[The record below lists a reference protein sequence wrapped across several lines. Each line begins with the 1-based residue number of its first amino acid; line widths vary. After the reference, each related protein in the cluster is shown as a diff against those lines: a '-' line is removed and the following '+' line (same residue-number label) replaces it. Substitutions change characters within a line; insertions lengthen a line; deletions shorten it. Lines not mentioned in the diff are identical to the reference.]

1 MLAARGLVAGKG
13 GCQPQAA
20 VAPARP
26 PLPLSWGS
34 YPHAPCP
41 SPVQVTLA
49 LQPHLVK
56 RSQGRQSSPSSGA
69 DQWQSIFRML
79 LVRQVRVPA
88 PSPGK
93 SDRWEPIAAASG
105 QGWGRGAGLAV
116 DTLAGQCPDN
126 DTRNMPQGQ
135 DWETRQVMGSNW
147 DTWMWAGPWRTGPS
161 TVWAKRTPWSLTE
174 DSAVPEALPH
184 PPPTVSSALTF
195 SFPGHRDSQADP
207 GADQEPSTHPSPQ
220 SLTLQGPTCK
230 GQDRGAV

>member
-1 MLAARGLVAGKG
+1 M
-13 GCQPQAA
+13 
-20 VAPARP
+20 
-26 PLPLSWGS
+26 
-34 YPHAPCP
+34 
-41 SPVQVTLA
+41 TLA

-56 RSQGRQSSPSSGA
+56 RSQGLQSSPSSGA

-116 DTLAGQCPDN
+116 DALAGQCPET
-126 DTRNMPQGQ
+126 DTKNKLQGQ
-135 DWETRQVMGSNW
+135 DWETRQVMGSNQ
-147 DTWMWAGPWRTGPS
+147 DTWMGLDVGWSLEDRPS

-174 DSAVPEALPH
+174 DSAVPEALPDL
-184 PPPTVSSALTF
+184 PPTVSTALTF
-195 SFPGHRDSQADP
+195 SFPWHRDSQADP

-230 GQDRGAV
+230 GQGRGAV